1 MNQEQAKIQSA
12 AQASRTGQ
20 RASVGAEVGGV
31 HSSGDASRVDLQA
44 LSAET
49 RAWLKALGRDS
60 ACTQAWQRSK
70 GPGDGSA
77 QAGII
82 TPEKVRKLQRA
93 LYRKAKAEPKYR
105 FWSLYGDILRRDLLE
120 HALERVAANK
130 GGPGVDGQSLE
141 AILADSESRK
151 QWLDTLQEE
160 LKTKRYRP
168 SPVLRVFIAK
178 SDGGQRPLG
187 IPTVKDRVVQM
198 AATLVLMPI
207 LEADFH
213 PRSYGFRP
221 RRNAHQA
228 IEEIVR
234 ALRSGRTE
242 VLDADLSKYF
252 DTIPHRPLMRLVAR
266 RVSDG
271 SVLRLIKL
279 WLRAP
284 IVEVDKEGKGRIQP
298 NRCGTPQGGVI
309 SPLLANLYLNGLDW
323 AVNERVKGRP
333 VLVRYADDFVILSAP
348 GQGKELWERLRRW
361 AQARGLKVNEE
372 KSRLVDSRRGFNF
385 LGFSVRWQPS
395 RVSGRWYGHVEPSAK
410 SRQRLR
416 DSVRARL
423 NHWTNWKSIS
433 EAVEELNP
441 LLRGW
446 SGYFHF
452 QHSSRVLGRLRSWVE
467 DRMKRWLWR
476 KHGCRRALWSD
487 YPTAR
492 LYERYGLWPMPL
504 TAGWTAKTRKLNAC
518 DQASRKAGYGKSVC
532 PV

>member
-77 QAGII
+77 KAGII

-178 SDGGQRPLG
+178 SDGGQRPL
-187 IPTVKDRVVQM
+187 VKDRVVQM

-207 LEADFH
+207 WEADFH

-228 IEEIVR
+228 IEEFVR
-234 ALRSGRTE
+234 ALRGGRTE
-242 VLDADLSKYF
+242 VLDADLSKYL
-252 DTIPHRPLMRLVAR
+252 DPYSYYTLVA
-266 RVSDG
+266 
-271 SVLRLIKL
+271 
-279 WLRAP
+279 
-284 IVEVDKEGKGRIQP
+284 E
-298 NRCGTPQGGVI
+298 
-309 SPLLANLYLNGLDW
+309 
-323 AVNERVKGRP
+323 
-333 VLVRYADDFVILSAP
+333 
-348 GQGKELWERLRRW
+348 
-361 AQARGLKVNEE
+361 
-372 KSRLVDSRRGFNF
+372 
-385 LGFSVRWQPS
+385 
-395 RVSGRWYGHVEPSAK
+395 
-410 SRQRLR
+410 
-416 DSVRARL
+416 
-423 NHWTNWKSIS
+423 
-433 EAVEELNP
+433 
-441 LLRGW
+441 GW
-446 SGYFHF
+446 S
-452 QHSSRVLGRLRSWVE
+452 
-467 DRMKRWLWR
+467 
-476 KHGCRRALWSD
+476 
-487 YPTAR
+487 
-492 LYERYGLWPMPL
+492 
-504 TAGWTAKTRKLNAC
+504 
-518 DQASRKAGYGKSVC
+518 KSC
-532 PV
+532 G

>member
-1 MNQEQAKIQSA
+1 
-12 AQASRTGQ
+12 
-20 RASVGAEVGGV
+20 
-31 HSSGDASRVDLQA
+31 
-44 LSAET
+44 
-49 RAWLKALGRDS
+49 
-60 ACTQAWQRSK
+60 
-70 GPGDGSA
+70 
-77 QAGII
+77 
-82 TPEKVRKLQRA
+82 
-93 LYRKAKAEPKYR
+93 
-105 FWSLYGDILRRDLLE
+105 
-120 HALERVAANK
+120 
-130 GGPGVDGQSLE
+130 
-141 AILADSESRK
+141 
-151 QWLDTLQEE
+151 
-160 LKTKRYRP
+160 
-168 SPVLRVFIAK
+168 
-178 SDGGQRPLG
+178 
-187 IPTVKDRVVQM
+187 
-198 AATLVLMPI
+198 
-207 LEADFH
+207 
-213 PRSYGFRP
+213 
-221 RRNAHQA
+221 
-228 IEEIVR
+228 
-234 ALRSGRTE
+234 
-242 VLDADLSKYF
+242 
-252 DTIPHRPLMRLVAR
+252 MRLVAR

-284 IVEVDKEGKGRIQP
+284 IVEVDKEGKGRIRP

-372 KSRLVDSRRGFNF
+372 KTRLVDSRRGFNF

-395 RVSGRWYGHVEPSAK
+395 RLSGRWYGHVEPSVK

-433 EAVEELNP
+433 EAVEDLNP

-452 QHSSRVLGRLRSWVE
+452 GQSSRVMGRLRSWVE

-487 YPTAR
+487 YPTVR
-492 LYERYGLWPMPL
+492 LYARYGLWPMPL
-504 TAGWTAKTRKLNAC
+504 TAGWKK
-518 DQASRKAGYGKSVC
+518 
-532 PV
+532 